1 METQSGVCVPLLL
14 ALTAGCGPIDIDM
27 PGDPTY
33 EEIENCVKI
42 ADDWRARIGRAG
54 ADDWYHV
61 KECSIDVREGRPTQV
76 RVAVW
81 SSLEPESDDCRDL
94 SSALKSAVES
104 RIESPVAV
112 NASVVTRGFTC
123 GSSSLFLF
131 GSEDDSE
138 DGH

>member
-1 METQSGVCVPLLL
+1 MDGVRKIPSGVCVPLLL
-14 ALTAGCGPIDIDM
+14 ALTAGCGLVDIDM

-42 ADDWRARIGRAG
+42 AADWRARIGRAD

-61 KECSIDVREGRPTQV
+61 KECSIDVRERRPTQV

-81 SSLEPESDDCRDL
+81 SSLEPEDDDCREL
-94 SSALKSAVES
+94 SSALKAAVES
-104 RIESPVAV
+104 RMESPVAI
-112 NASVVTRGFTC
+112 NASVVTRGVSC
-123 GSSSLFLF
+123 LSSRSFLI
-131 GSEDDSE
+131 DSD